1 MTDYYAVLGVGRDAT
16 SDEIKRAYRKLARQY
31 HPDVNGGD
39 TAAEERI
46 KEVNRAYSV
55 LSDPEKRQ
63 RYDTF
68 GEAGIDGQGQGP
80 SVADPFGFGFGS
92 FDDVVR
98 EFFGGGDPFV
108 GRGRRRSRSRRGED
122 IEERL
127 SIDFVEAVFGTSRE
141 IQYVAAAVCPRC
153 HSSGAEP
160 GTEPTVCRSCRGSGQ
175 QRTVRQSLLGQ
186 LVTTTTC
193 SVCGASGQEV
203 LTPCAKCKG
212 HGRVAEKVK
221 LPVEIPAGVEGGMQ
235 IRYHGRGHAGEFG
248 GPPGDLYVRLTVAPH
263 KVFERDGDNLLC
275 RMPVP
280 MTVAAIGGSVT
291 LVTLDGEEDIEV
303 EPGTQSGTVRRFRK
317 RGVPHT
323 DGRGRGDLL
332 VELVVQTPDD
342 LSEEERRLLRQLAE
356 LRGEAVNPQP
366 AGFFARI
373 KGSGR

>member
-1 MTDYYAVLGVGRDAT
+1 VTDYYAVLGVGRDAT
-16 SDEIKRAYRKLARQY
+16 SEEIKRAYRKLARQY

-39 TAAEERI
+39 AAAEERI

-55 LSDPEKRQ
+55 LSDPDKKR
-63 RYDTF
+63 RYDTL
-68 GEAGIDGQGQGP
+68 GEAGLDGQGGP
-80 SVADPFGFGFGS
+80 NMADPFGFGFGT

-127 SIDFVEAVFGTSRE
+127 SLEFTEAVFGTSRDLE
-141 IQYVAAAVCPRC
+141 YVAAVACPRC
-153 HSSGAEP
+153 HASGAEP
-160 GTEPTVCRSCRGSGQ
+160 GTEPTVCRNCHGSGQ

-193 SVCGASGQEV
+193 AVCSGSGQEV
-203 LTPCAKCKG
+203 LTPCVKCRG
-212 HGRVAEKVK
+212 QGRVADKVS
-221 LPVEIPAGVEGGMQ
+221 LTIEIPPGVEGGMQ

-248 GPPGDLYVRLTVAPH
+248 GPPGDLYVRLVVAPH

-280 MTVAAIGGSVT
+280 MTVAALGGTVT
-291 LVTLDGEEDIEV
+291 LVTLDGEEVVEV
-303 EPGTQSGTVRRFRK
+303 EPGTQPGTVKRFRK

-332 VELVVQTPDD
+332 VELAVQTPDD